1 MLRCFIWNI
10 QNDMLILYENVW
22 RQCWSCWYLSIFNWR
37 PWELCL
43 YSKTVILLFVFL
55 RKVYDPHPLTICH
68 CWWHTVNFSHCWFWL
83 FRNLNHFY
91 LVLVNIPT
99 DQYLL
104 KKKTIRRERTRLHW
118 PITDYRYLVRISV
131 GKVRNWGYLIKGTM
145 VADKDVEL
153 RNLRTMVL
161 LFQFLGEVEDI

>member
-1 MLRCFIWNI
+1 MYEDNVGVVDIFLS
-10 QNDMLILYENVW
+10 LIEDLGNFACIPKLWFCYLY
-22 RQCWSCWYLSIFNWR
+22 
-37 PWELCL
+37 
-43 YSKTVILLFVFL
+43 FL
-55 RKVYDPHPLTICH
+55 ERFMTRIHWPFAIS